1 MDANY
6 LKQNVN
12 EALAE
17 ALTSMAVSLPDDRIE
32 YLGRY
37 LLQYASRREIK
48 IKESEERI
56 LADENA
62 RLEELNE
69 EALNDTKDLD
79 LVPINQWYPQN
90 YVDGEFKMRPTL
102 LD

>member
-17 ALTSMAVSLPDDRIE
+17 ALTSMAISLPDDRIE

-37 LLQYASRREIK
+37 LLQYASRR
-48 IKESEERI
+48 
-56 LADENA
+56 
-62 RLEELNE
+62 
-69 EALNDTKDLD
+69 
-79 LVPINQWYPQN
+79 
-90 YVDGEFKMRPTL
+90 
-102 LD
+102 